1 MIVLKL
7 TEEQAKVAAL
17 ACEFY
22 ARMRMGQFGEIL
34 LNPEVLREMMS
45 QNPDGFCDRRDQAM
59 SHLFKAREYIYPE
72 LKGRGHSF
80 GIAKFEDAD
89 RAFDIHQ
96 VIRYAMGDP
105 RSPFSFYDLPICEKV
120 GDDK

>member
-7 TEEQAKVAAL
+7 TEEQAKIASK

-34 LNPEVLREMMS
+34 LNSEVLKEMMS

-59 SHLFKAREYIYPE
+59 HHLFKAREYIYPE

-80 GIAKFEDAD
+80 GIAKFKDAD

-96 VIRYAMGDP
+96 VIRHTMGDP
-105 RSPFSFYDLPICEKV
+105 RAPFSVYELPKCERT
-120 GDDK
+120 DDE

>member
-1 MIVLKL
+1 MIVLKM
-7 TEEQAKVAAL
+7 TEEQARVASV

-22 ARMRMGQFGEIL
+22 ARMRMGQFGEIMM
-34 LNPEVLREMMS
+34 NTAVLKEMMA
-45 QNPDGFCDRRDQAM
+45 QNPDDFHYRRDEALN
-59 SHLFKAREYIYPE
+59 HLYQAREYIYPE

-105 RSPFSFYDLPICEKV
+105 RSPFSFHDLPVCEMMEGSK
-120 GDDK
+120 